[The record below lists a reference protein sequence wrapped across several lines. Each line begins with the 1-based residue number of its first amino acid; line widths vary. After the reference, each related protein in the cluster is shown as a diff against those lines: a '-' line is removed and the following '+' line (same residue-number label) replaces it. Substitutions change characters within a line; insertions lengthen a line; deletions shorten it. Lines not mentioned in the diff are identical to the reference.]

1 MRIDSP
7 TIVGNLTVQGT
18 LSSNNSAIFTAL
30 SVVALSSVVN
40 YAPIIINGS
49 NSQSLFQSIQNTT
62 PGVSASTDISVY
74 NDTGNYLDMG
84 IASSTY
90 NGNLFGPKFNI
101 VGAGDSYLYTT
112 ANNLVLGTS
121 LSSNTFTNDIVM
133 FTGGTLSGSNAVGGN
148 ERMRITTGGNVGIG
162 TASPNSAL
170 TVVGN
175 VSASGNIYTS
185 GLSASTTF
193 SPPRY
198 TTTLTPAISAATNGN
213 VIYNTTQGNLNT
225 YNSAQSAWGIVVNS
239 DYVQN
244 ISTLTQAQYNA
255 LVGGPVATT
264 FYIITDAPSSGTNV
278 ANIAT
283 KTANY
288 TITSSDYCINSTATI
303 PTGITLPSAIGLA
316 GYIFIIKNSGTST
329 VTVSAAAG
337 EFIDATSTV
346 SLSTRYSSV
355 RVQSLG
361 TSTGYI
367 IT

>member
-133 FTGGTLSGSNAVGGN
+133 FTGGTLSGSAAVGGN
-148 ERMRITTGGNVGIG
+148 ERMRITTAGLVGIG
-162 TASPNSAL
+162 TTTPNQIL

-175 VSASGNIYTS
+175 ISSNSVIYSNNGNSNQWNSTYTGYSSTSAANASVNTTFINLSSGWQNTYTTVQANSASWSKSSVIAGYKEV
-185 GLSASTTF
+185 ST
-193 SPPRY
+193 
-198 TTTLTPAISAATNGN
+198 A
-213 VIYNTTQGNLNT
+213 
-225 YNSAQSAWGIVVNS
+225 
-239 DYVQN
+239 
-244 ISTLTQAQYNA
+244 
-255 LVGGPVATT
+255 
-264 FYIITDAPSSGTNV
+264 
-278 ANIAT
+278 
-283 KTANY
+283 Y
-288 TITSSDYCINSTATI
+288 TILSSDYTINCTANTFTVQL
-303 PTGITLPSAIGLA
+303 PTAVNKVGQ
-316 GYIFIIKNSGTST
+316 IFNIKNSGTGT
-329 VTVSAAAG
+329 TTVSGFGA
-337 EFIDATSTV
+337 ETIDGANTMV
-346 SLSTRYSSV
+346 IGTRYNSMTI
-355 RVQSLG
+355 QS
-361 TSTGYI
+361 TNANWI
-367 IT
+367 II